1 MKIFRTKD
9 KSLARRK
16 GITSILAG
24 ILLLLGGRQGT
35 VGYIAEIINT
45 SVEEGFISASLAST
59 IESDLE
65 TLAIFGGITVIVG
78 GLIYISLWKLPSFLP
93 KFFISIGSGISV
105 FNLFTTI
112 LLSSPTI
119 ELLILEN
126 EIFLVFQLGLIYL
139 GYLLAALLALYSL
152 VDDFNGL
159 LLGFPAGTFI
169 TISLALMPMTMT
181 MAVSHYIGNR
191 YPMVNISAIAPFL
204 SLIGILFY
212 LAGFLYSYHFYKI
225 GFWISLASLIIAV
238 IPLILTLS
246 SATTIMGRTLL
257 SLFTFIG
264 FFFGF
269 AEMLYGYKK
278 S

>member
-169 TISLALMPMTMT
+169 TISLALMPMSMTMT
-181 MAVSHYIGNR
+181 VSEF
-191 YPMVNISAIAPFL
+191 FL
-204 SLIGILFY
+204 SLSPIE
-212 LAGFLYSYHFYKI
+212 
-225 GFWISLASLIIAV
+225 V
-238 IPLILTLS
+238 
-246 SATTIMGRTLL
+246 
-257 SLFTFIG
+257 
-264 FFFGF
+264 
-269 AEMLYGYKK
+269 
-278 S
+278 